1 MDQSSSRT
9 NEASSAVRPVAAQK
23 DGRRTIGF
31 IGNCQAEL
39 LHRAFSRVVSGE
51 EIRSFYHF
59 FDVPE
64 ADRAAAAEEL
74 AQCDDLLVQDVKNF
88 EDYALRDAIPASTNI
103 MRFPVIWFAAPWP
116 YDDFNGLRDAHARSQ
131 DDPSLRTTTYYDGAL
146 GKLRKLVPDP
156 QARLEAYRRLDVPGL
171 VRPERILDFE
181 ARRLEAL
188 DARFGTLIGKTILD
202 GFRES
207 QLFYTVNRP
216 CGSLLSMLL
225 DYVLAAS
232 KIDVVRQPM
241 PELDELQVIQSPVHP
256 KIAAALGMT
265 WVTADR
271 TYQVHGQV
279 MDFETYVRAYI
290 ARYS

>member
-1 MDQSSSRT
+1 MDQLQRETGAIALSDRSDGSR
-9 NEASSAVRPVAAQK
+9 K
-23 DGRRTIGF
+23 DGRRSVGF
-31 IGNCQAEL
+31 IGNCQTEL
-39 LHRAFSRVVSGE
+39 LHRAFTRVAPAG

-64 ADRAAAAEEL
+64 AGRAAAAEEV

-88 EDYALRDAIPASTNI
+88 EDYTLRDAIPASANI
-103 MRFPVIWFAAPWP
+103 IRFPVIWFAAPWP
-116 YDDFNGLRDAHARSQ
+116 YDDFNGLRDAHARSL
-131 DDPSLRTTTYYDGAL
+131 DDPSVHTTTYYDGTL
-146 GKLRKLVPDP
+146 GKLRKLVADP
-156 QARLEAYRRLDVPGL
+156 QARFEAYRQLDVSGL

-188 DARFGTLIGKTILD
+188 DARFGTAIGKTILD
-202 GFRES
+202 GFRKS

-225 DYVLAAS
+225 DYVLGAL
-232 KIDVVRQPM
+232 KIDVAPKPM

-256 KIAAALGMT
+256 KIAEALGMT

-290 ARYS
+290 ARYT